1 MFLKIHL
8 FAEAFDHVSS
18 FIFTLLSITEYMH
31 TQKKRE
37 IILISF
43 FISEIDKKIT
53 KINTYI
59 TPCFLTI
66 IICPWIVVVFL
77 FSDLCTLKGNVLLSL
92 L

>member
-43 FISEIDKKIT
+43 FISEKLIKKIQ
-53 KINTYI
+53 K
-59 TPCFLTI
+59 
-66 IICPWIVVVFL
+66 
-77 FSDLCTLKGNVLLSL
+77 
-92 L
+92 